1 MRIDTH
7 QFFWRYN
14 EAAFGGLYP
23 WSVPGAERLRADV
36 LPEHLQ
42 PLLQRAAVDGTITV
56 QVRQTLE
63 ENDWLLQLADHHSFI
78 KGIIGWVDLCSP
90 DVRSQLVRFC
100 QRPKLAGVRH
110 KLENEADDRFM
121 LRDDFV
127 RGIGVL
133 SEFDIAYDLLIRP
146 RHLAIAA
153 ELARRFPS
161 QRFVLDHIGKPL
173 IKDGLVS
180 PWDTD
185 IRRLASCPNVFCK
198 VSGMMTEAD
207 WKAWKPADFRPYLDV
222 VFEAFGTKRI
232 VIGSD
237 WPECTLAASY
247 EQVIDLGSD
256 YLAQFSEAEQADIW
270 ENNATSIYHIRA

>member
-1 MRIDTH
+1 MKIDTH

-14 EAAFGGLYP
+14 EAEFGRLYP
-23 WSVPGAERLRADV
+23 WNVPGAEWLRADL
-36 LPEHLQ
+36 LPRHLK
-42 PLLQRAAVDGTITV
+42 PVLQRAGVAGTIAV

-63 ENDWLLQLADHHSFI
+63 ETDWLLQLADRYPFI
-78 KGIIGWVDLCSP
+78 KGVIGWVDLCSP
-90 DVRSQLVRFC
+90 EIHEQLTRFC

-110 KLENEADDRFM
+110 KLENEVDDRFM

-127 RGIGVL
+127 RGMDIL
-133 SEFDIAYDLLIRP
+133 SEFDTAYDLLIRP

-153 ELARRFPS
+153 ELARRFPT

-173 IKDGLVS
+173 IKDGLMS
-180 PWDTD
+180 PWDAD
-185 IRRLASCPNVFCK
+185 IHRLASSPNVFCK
-198 VSGMMTEAD
+198 VSGMVTEAD
-207 WKAWKPADFRPYLDV
+207 WRAWKPADFRPYLDV

-247 EQVIDLGSD
+247 EQVIDLVSD
-256 YLAQFSEAEQADIW
+256 YLAQFSKAEQADIW
-270 ENNATSIYHIRA
+270 GNNATSIYHIRA